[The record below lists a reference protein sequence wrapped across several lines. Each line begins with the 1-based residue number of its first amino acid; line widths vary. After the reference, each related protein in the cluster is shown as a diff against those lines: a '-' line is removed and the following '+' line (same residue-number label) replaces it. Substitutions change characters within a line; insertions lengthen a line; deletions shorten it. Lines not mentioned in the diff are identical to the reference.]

1 MPSLNTGNAILSNPI
16 KVDSSYN
23 VGIGGA
29 ASGSYKLQVTGTTNL
44 TGALT
49 GTSGTFSGN
58 VNIGPTTTGFDSV
71 SQIASSSTG
80 NIINALTLQN
90 TSNTET
96 AGTGVNLN
104 FGGKTN
110 WIGRISTQFVGA
122 TGGGDASMS
131 FLTPSGGTL
140 QTRLTIASTG
150 AATFS
155 SSVTANSGE
164 FINGGQSGSLGSVVR
179 ISTTNTNSF
188 IRNWAIVNTW
198 DNYGDLTFRVS
209 NAQGGDALAAGSTK
223 MVLLQNGNLGI
234 ATSSPQTPLQILKDT
249 TGNGTNIEESNMA
262 FTVLSAAN
270 QSKIAI
276 GACNAGNYGYIQVMQ
291 DATSWTNRNLT
302 LQPRGGSVG
311 IGTYSPTA
319 LLHLVQSTTNLN
331 LYLQNTSGSGKT
343 WAVNSDS
350 NGVFNIHDTATNYLS
365 ITSNGTII
373 STGYITDQFNKTV
386 PSGGTFNL
394 FSVNFAGVAQGGII
408 EFTFSF
414 ISVGNAYYGGVFVYD
429 VFSIGGTSTT
439 TLRYSVGS
447 NVIPSPSVS
456 GGTTTFSMSLPSGS
470 GSIGNVNVRIMGN
483 SNSNGNN
490 NGITYTVL

>member
-16 KVDSSYN
+16 KVETTAYN
-23 VGIGGA
+23 VGIGAA
-29 ASGSYKLQVTGTTNL
+29 ASSSFKLQVTGTTNL

-49 GTSGTFSGN
+49 GTSATFSGDLTVDTN
-58 VNIGPTTTGFDSV
+58 TLFVDSTNNRVGIGTTTTTYKLDV
-71 SQIASSSTG
+71 SGSGSMINIIGASSGDIATG
-80 NIINALTLQN
+80 
-90 TSNTET
+90 
-96 AGTGVNLN
+96 
-104 FGGKTN
+104 FR
-110 WIGRISTQFVGA
+110 IGRGA
-122 TGGGDASMS
+122 SLGAEIYDNPADNITTFNTTGG
-131 FLTPSGGTL
+131 LNLRVGGSN
-140 QTRLTIASTG
+140 RLTIASTG

-155 SSVTANSGE
+155 NDVVIGNGKFLQTVRATGGALIDAIGIQAGTDTLQIKGGTSGATNA
-164 FINGGQSGSLGSVVR
+164 INFYDTGGL
-179 ISTTNTNSF
+179 I
-188 IRNWAIVNTW
+188 A
-198 DNYGDLTFRVS
+198 TFY
-209 NAQGGDALAAGSTK
+209 
-223 MVLLQNGNLGI
+223 NGRLGI
-234 ATSSPQTPLQILKDT
+234 GTSSP
-249 TGNGTNIEESNMA
+249 S
-262 FTVLSAAN
+262 
-270 QSKIAI
+270 
-276 GACNAGNYGYIQVMQ
+276 
-291 DATSWTNRNLT
+291 
-302 LQPRGGSVG
+302 
-311 IGTYSPTA
+311 A

-350 NGVFNIHDTATNYLS
+350 NGSFNIHDTSINYLS

-386 PSGGTFNL
+386 AGGGTFNL
-394 FSVNFAGVAQGGII
+394 FSVNLPGVAQGAII

-414 ISVGNAYYGGVFVYD
+414 ISVGNAYYGGVVVYD
-429 VFSIGGTSTT
+429 VFSIGGTSTV